1 MFNQSRALGSP
12 RRLFRLVSIFFVS
25 LLILGLTAIQPPN
38 QAHAQVYVQFVSPSD
53 DPMSINDRLSSQDNL
68 FVWYRA
74 DMGTAPLAGNGG
86 GEICM
91 VDATVQGTNPPC
103 LPRFEGDSNYIKKIG
118 YGVANLQHI
127 LMAKAPIKPGIYQ
140 IKMMVQGAPT
150 GYSSPFTVDPC
161 SLSDKECLAATK
173 MSQEAVQPYK
183 DSAKEQW
190 GKSSWVC
197 SGTSFIQF
205 WGGKKAKDLK
215 NIPSLATDLAFW
227 AVKEFT
233 DLKPQAQAIEK
244 VIKYKKLEYKRITGK
259 ITEDEY
265 VTKYATSKV
274 KEIAKGVGIPS
285 GYVDTMDNFFVGGPT
300 GAAALQLLRDVSCG
314 QKAMYW
320 GIANDPPQY
329 NYTEKPVVVKH
340 GFEQLL
346 KGSPIDSTLIHLADE
361 INYARAGLDGFERY
375 QGAFEK
381 HDWNAAVQQLRWTA
395 EFVNKQADAR
405 QAAIDEGNKAVG
417 TENADVKFA
426 ELYGAESTKKINQLF
441 DLFSEGELS
450 DGWKAVLAEN
460 GYSAQDIAD
469 MQVALSHAGDL
480 DVPTKSVKEMMDV
493 YVASPE
499 SQSLVSDLRT
509 FADNLL
515 ANAAGL
521 EALAAAQG
529 STPSDPINPRAV
541 VYAPQAV
548 VETPGTNTAD
558 VDFDMQI
565 KGSPE
570 RVTKVQ
576 TYVDENRLFDMDF
589 DATTGHAK
597 GVLQSIPLG
606 IYTLYSKVTYDNGY
620 VAAVNLGSLAVKQGA
635 APTPVPSVEPT
646 PDPSVEPTPDP
657 SVEPIPNPSVEP
669 TPNPSVEP
677 TPDPSVKPT
686 PNPTPNP
693 VELKVRYTWY
703 PSQVE
708 KTTQSKQDTRVD
720 FRLDQLPQAVQS
732 TQIRLDENGTWIDAN
747 YDSRSSDIT
756 GTLPQVPLGKHSV
769 WVRVTFTNGA
779 IGEAKVKDFSI
790 VPNDVT
796 IKATPIAPEIR
807 PDKQWAKDASVFDVF
822 PAEEFSYRI
831 EMVNPN
837 VDPVSFNKLSIQLPT
852 GFEWTG
858 KRKAGGLLA
867 GSDLVKDGN
876 RLVWNANEAVS
887 NTKGVVLDE
896 IVIRAAQS
904 TKSTRVAPSLNATI
918 QPLASGVAPSVYIYT
933 NSAYV
938 RVLER
943 SVPTAPKAS
952 PITQCG
958 KTGSVEIPKVK
969 GATYTMNS
977 YWSREGKWS
986 AEAKPLSGYFFDR
999 GTTTHWEGDL
1009 GQFRYCQP
1017 SLSIVS
1023 PTAGQQFKKGESI
1036 PLSGVVSAGV
1046 VSAGGSSPKINIAV
1060 LIDYSGSMSGQR
1072 EQAVT
1077 KSLEKI
1083 EQYLRQ
1089 IPGSKENIRL
1099 AIADQTRG
1107 YFYRSDGSGIDTS
1120 GKADVWMYPG
1130 QPATMSGYD
1139 SLIMQA
1145 RAKSGNGGDSY
1156 PGRGID
1162 AALQRMQSL
1171 PGQNFVYVLTDGEAD
1186 KPPRET
1192 LQHIGNSKVAV
1203 RGFAMQTKE
1212 CDQGNALWMY
1222 TDASRERC
1230 IRVDNPDDL
1239 SNDMLGYQNNHV
1251 TKLTG
1256 QYEGKQFDLSL
1267 DGFGNFSVPAGVEL
1281 RANTEGIIPLT
1292 VMVHLADGT
1301 TVPQTVK
1308 IEVVDANGNLPTNN
1322 PSINV
1327 NPVPQPSVTKPQIPG
1342 WTIPNAP
1349 QPGQPPVAGVT
1360 EDSQELRVAGADR
1373 VQTALAVLGK
1383 GNWGDTAILAV
1394 STDFADATT
1403 GATLAGPLH
1412 APVVLTGGKS
1422 LEPQVREA
1430 LSKAGM
1436 KQVIILGGTGAISE
1450 AVSQELTQNGMKV
1463 ERIGGQNR
1471 YETATLIAQRVMQEA
1486 PAKAAE
1492 PKPVFVADGTNFPD
1506 AIAIG
1511 NVAAQKGGVL
1521 VLSQHVKLEKFTGA
1535 YLEKAGLTTSSKL
1548 AQDGKSGQPPQL
1560 FGAGGPAVQALIGAG
1575 YQAQAVSGKDRY
1587 ETAAKAADLLPE
1599 SHKSV
1604 VINGQHFAD
1613 TLAGGALAANQQAV
1627 VILTQAN
1634 VLPDVSREAIAKRSQ
1649 NIWVI
1654 GGAGAVSD
1662 QVLTQVYTL
1671 LGKTQ

>member
-1 MFNQSRALGSP
+1 MFNQSRTLGSS

-25 LLILGLTAIQPPN
+25 LLILGLTTIQPPN
-38 QAHAQVYVQFVSPSD
+38 QAHAQVYVQFVSSSE
-53 DPMSINDRLSSQDNL
+53 DPLSMNDKLSSQDNL

-74 DMGTAPLAGNGG
+74 DMGTGPLAGNGG
-86 GEICM
+86 GEICI
-91 VDATVQGTNPPC
+91 VDATVQSANPPC

-127 LMAKAPIKPGIYQ
+127 LMAKAPIKPGIYR
-140 IKMMVQGAPT
+140 IKMMIKGAPT
-150 GYSSPFTVDPC
+150 GYSAPFTVDPC
-161 SLSDKECLAATK
+161 SLSDKECMAATK

-197 SGTSFIQF
+197 SGASFIQF

-215 NIPSLATDLAFW
+215 NIPGLATDLAFW

-233 DLKPQAQAIEK
+233 ELKPQAQSIEK
-244 VIKYKKLEYKRITGK
+244 VIKYKKLEYKYITGK
-259 ITEDEY
+259 ISEGEY
-265 VTKYATSKV
+265 ITKYATMTA

-285 GYVDTMDNFFVGGPT
+285 GYLDTMGNFFIGGPT

-329 NYTEKPVVVKH
+329 NYTEKPVVVEH
-340 GFEQLL
+340 GFEQILE
-346 KGSPIDSTLIHLADE
+346 GSPMDSTLIHLADE
-361 INYARAGLDGFERY
+361 SNYARAGLDGFERY

-417 TENADVKFA
+417 LENADVKFA
-426 ELYGAESTKKINQLF
+426 DLYGTESTNKINQLF
-441 DLFSEGELS
+441 DLFSEGELT
-450 DGWKAVLAEN
+450 DGWKAMLAEN
-460 GYSAQDIAD
+460 GYSSQDIAD

-480 DVPTKSVKEMMDV
+480 EVPTQSVKEMMDV

-499 SQSLVSDLRT
+499 SKSLVSDLRT

-529 STPSDPINPRAV
+529 SIPSDPINPQAV

-576 TYVDENRLFDMDF
+576 AYVDENRLFDMDF

-606 IYTLYSKVTYDNGY
+606 SYTLYSKVTYDNGY
-620 VAAVNLGSLAVKQGA
+620 VAAVNLGSLAVNKGA
-635 APTPVPSVEPT
+635 APT
-646 PDPSVEPTPDP
+646 PDPSVEPTP
-657 SVEPIPNPSVEP
+657 
-669 TPNPSVEP
+669 
-677 TPDPSVKPT
+677 
-686 PNPTPNP
+686 NPTPNP
-693 VELKVRYTWY
+693 VGLKVRYTWY

-720 FRLDQLPQAVQS
+720 FRLDQLPQTVKSA
-732 TQIRLDENGTWIDAN
+732 QIRLDENGTWIDAN
-747 YDSRSSDIT
+747 YDSHSSDII

-779 IGEAKVKDFSI
+779 IGEAKVKDFTV

-796 IKATPIAPEIR
+796 IKVTPIAPETR
-807 PDKQWAKDASVFDVF
+807 PDKQWNKDSSEFDVF

-831 EMVNPN
+831 EISNPN
-837 VDPVSFNKLSIQLPT
+837 ANPVSFNKLSIQLPT

-867 GSDLVKDGN
+867 GSDPVKNGN
-876 RLVWNANEAVS
+876 RLVWDESVTVNNTNA
-887 NTKGVVLDE
+887 TKLDE
-896 IVIRAAQS
+896 IIVRAPQS
-904 TKSTRVAPSLNATI
+904 TKGGRVTPSLSATM
-918 QPLASGVAPSVYIYT
+918 QPQASGVTSGVNFRT
-933 NSAYV
+933 NYAHV

-943 SVPTAPKAS
+943 SVPAAPEVT

-958 KTGSVEIPKVK
+958 STGSVKIPATKGVTYKV
-969 GATYTMNS
+969 NP
-977 YWSREGKWS
+977 YWSWEGEWS
-986 AEAKPLSGYFFDR
+986 VDAKPLSGYFFDHEA
-999 GTTTHWEGDL
+999 TTHWEGDL

-1017 SLSIVS
+1017 SLSIVF

-1036 PLSGVVSAGV
+1036 PLSGV

-1077 KSLEKI
+1077 KSLGKI

-1360 EDSQELRVAGADR
+1360 EDSQALRAAGADR

-1548 AQDGKSGQPPQL
+1548 ALDGKSGQPPQL